1 LSAVRW
7 CSPFLNRVD
16 SPVKKSPLFIALI
29 ALLPLVFVSP
39 ARALDCDLLQSSR
52 LKPYEEARQGF
63 EKG

>member
-1 LSAVRW
+1 M
-7 CSPFLNRVD
+7 
-16 SPVKKSPLFIALI
+16 KKSPLFIALI

-39 ARALDCDLLQSSR
+39 ARALDCVLLQSSR